1 MIYSGWINDNL
12 TDFYIKGGFKMR
24 KMYRL
29 IIAIIALFGA
39 VVMRRQQDYFAM
51 TLMILL
57 ATVFVS
63 RAISSGIPKV

>member
-1 MIYSGWINDNL
+1 
-12 TDFYIKGGFKMR
+12 MR

-39 VVMRRQQDYFAM
+39 VVMGRQQDYFAM